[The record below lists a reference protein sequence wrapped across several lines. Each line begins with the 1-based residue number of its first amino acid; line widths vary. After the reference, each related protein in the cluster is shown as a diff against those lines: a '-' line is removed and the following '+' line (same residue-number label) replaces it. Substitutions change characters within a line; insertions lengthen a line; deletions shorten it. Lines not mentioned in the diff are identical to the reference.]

1 MRQRVTLHTAEAVWN
16 RETSLG
22 EEKVA
27 GDLVVIKVLARKKEN
42 REPGG

>member
-27 GDLVVIKVLARKKEN
+27 RDLARKKEN